1 MKTYPRLLEATG
13 ITIEKIRKER
23 KMTKTALADFSDL
36 QDCYVRGIIKGKRNP
51 TITAIYSICE
61 ALGLS
66 PLEFFK
72 RVTDELNG
80 LNKPRK
86 NLQYRQATVRKR
98 PFMITVCCGK
108 REKAPHV
115 CSCRAFLRR
124 NSCRAASLSQFLRG
138 GAFGKKPLSRYLLR
152 LRLVLRRAGGNGG
165 LGDVVRM
172 IADVLDD
179 PENILSLIHI

>member
-61 ALGLS
+61 ALGLY

-72 RVTDELNG
+72 RVTDELNE

-86 NLQYRQATVRKR
+86 NLQ
-98 PFMITVCCGK
+98 
-108 REKAPHV
+108 
-115 CSCRAFLRR
+115 
-124 NSCRAASLSQFLRG
+124 
-138 GAFGKKPLSRYLLR
+138 
-152 LRLVLRRAGGNGG
+152 
-165 LGDVVRM
+165 
-172 IADVLDD
+172 
-179 PENILSLIHI
+179 

>member
-1 MKTYPRLLEATG
+1 MKTYPHLLEATG

-72 RVTDELNG
+72 WVTDELNE

-86 NLQYRQATVRKR
+86 NLQ
-98 PFMITVCCGK
+98 
-108 REKAPHV
+108 
-115 CSCRAFLRR
+115 
-124 NSCRAASLSQFLRG
+124 
-138 GAFGKKPLSRYLLR
+138 
-152 LRLVLRRAGGNGG
+152 
-165 LGDVVRM
+165 
-172 IADVLDD
+172 
-179 PENILSLIHI
+179 

>member
-1 MKTYPRLLEATG
+1 MKTYPHLLEATG

-72 RVTDELNG
+72 RVTDELNE
-80 LNKPRK
+80 LNTPPKKPLYG
-86 NLQYRQATVRKR
+86 NATVRKR
-98 PFMITVCCGK
+98 PFMIPVVCGNRK
-108 REKAPHV
+108 PAPHV

-124 NSCRAASLSQFLRG
+124 NSCRAASPFS
-138 GAFGKKPLSRYLLR
+138 Y
-152 LRLVLRRAGGNGG
+152 VT
-165 LGDVVRM
+165 
-172 IADVLDD
+172 
-179 PENILSLIHI
+179 LSLWTLPCRRK

>member
-1 MKTYPRLLEATG
+1 MKTYPHLLETTG
-13 ITIEKIRKER
+13 ITIEKNPKR
-23 KMTKTALADFSDL
+23 TALAAFSDL

-86 NLQYRQATVRKR
+86 NLQ
-98 PFMITVCCGK
+98 
-108 REKAPHV
+108 
-115 CSCRAFLRR
+115 
-124 NSCRAASLSQFLRG
+124 
-138 GAFGKKPLSRYLLR
+138 
-152 LRLVLRRAGGNGG
+152 
-165 LGDVVRM
+165 
-172 IADVLDD
+172 
-179 PENILSLIHI
+179 

>member
-1 MKTYPRLLEATG
+1 VYLGGMKTYPHLLEATG

-72 RVTDELNG
+72 RVTDELNE

-86 NLQYRQATVRKR
+86 NLQ
-98 PFMITVCCGK
+98 
-108 REKAPHV
+108 
-115 CSCRAFLRR
+115 
-124 NSCRAASLSQFLRG
+124 
-138 GAFGKKPLSRYLLR
+138 
-152 LRLVLRRAGGNGG
+152 
-165 LGDVVRM
+165 
-172 IADVLDD
+172 
-179 PENILSLIHI
+179 

>member
-1 MKTYPRLLEATG
+1 MKTYPHLLETTG
-13 ITIEKIRKER
+13 ITIEKNPKR
-23 KMTKTALADFSDL
+23 TKDYQNGPRGLFGL

-86 NLQYRQATVRKR
+86 NLQ
-98 PFMITVCCGK
+98 
-108 REKAPHV
+108 
-115 CSCRAFLRR
+115 
-124 NSCRAASLSQFLRG
+124 
-138 GAFGKKPLSRYLLR
+138 
-152 LRLVLRRAGGNGG
+152 
-165 LGDVVRM
+165 
-172 IADVLDD
+172 
-179 PENILSLIHI
+179 

>member
-23 KMTKTALADFSDL
+23 KMTKTALAAFSDL

-72 RVTDELNG
+72 RVTDKLNG

-86 NLQYRQATVRKR
+86 NLQ
-98 PFMITVCCGK
+98 
-108 REKAPHV
+108 
-115 CSCRAFLRR
+115 
-124 NSCRAASLSQFLRG
+124 
-138 GAFGKKPLSRYLLR
+138 
-152 LRLVLRRAGGNGG
+152 
-165 LGDVVRM
+165 
-172 IADVLDD
+172 
-179 PENILSLIHI
+179 

>member
-1 MKTYPRLLEATG
+1 MPYGTSRPITGKDTAPRSERVTLAQSTTLRLQQRLSCTVSAMTRSPLTRESIMKTYPRLLESTG

-86 NLQYRQATVRKR
+86 NLQ
-98 PFMITVCCGK
+98 
-108 REKAPHV
+108 
-115 CSCRAFLRR
+115 
-124 NSCRAASLSQFLRG
+124 
-138 GAFGKKPLSRYLLR
+138 
-152 LRLVLRRAGGNGG
+152 
-165 LGDVVRM
+165 
-172 IADVLDD
+172 
-179 PENILSLIHI
+179 

>member
-1 MKTYPRLLEATG
+1 MKIYPHLLETTG

-86 NLQYRQATVRKR
+86 NLQ
-98 PFMITVCCGK
+98 
-108 REKAPHV
+108 
-115 CSCRAFLRR
+115 
-124 NSCRAASLSQFLRG
+124 
-138 GAFGKKPLSRYLLR
+138 
-152 LRLVLRRAGGNGG
+152 
-165 LGDVVRM
+165 
-172 IADVLDD
+172 
-179 PENILSLIHI
+179 